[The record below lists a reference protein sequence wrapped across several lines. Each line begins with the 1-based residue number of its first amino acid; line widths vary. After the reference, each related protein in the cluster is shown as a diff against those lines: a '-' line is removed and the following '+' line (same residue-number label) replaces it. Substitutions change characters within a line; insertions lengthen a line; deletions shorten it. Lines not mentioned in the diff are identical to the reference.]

1 MKKSPETFRYRPFS
15 DLRERLEEGDFAVR
29 DSSAP
34 VTGKDGPGEVADDEA
49 LFLKATEGV
58 TPLKGGGPVGPRPEK
73 RVYPVSGGDRPGEIT
88 LLRALVRRGD
98 GFVLSST
105 PEYMEGTGHGVPDH
119 VARRLHQGE
128 FSVRRHI
135 DLHGLNARE
144 AEAALARFLRETL
157 ERGERALLVIHGRGL
172 SSAGEPVLKEKV
184 RRFLTRSPWNKWI
197 AAFST
202 ARPCDGG
209 AGATYVLLR
218 SRPVKKRTARRAKID
233 KNAPVC

>member
-1 MKKSPETFRYRPFS
+1 MKKSPVTFRYRPFS
-15 DLRERLEEGDFAVR
+15 DLRERLDEGGFPVR
-29 DSSAP
+29 GSSVP
-34 VTGKDGPGEVADDEA
+34 VAENDEA
-49 LFLKATEGV
+49 GEAEDDRTLFLKATEGV
-58 TPLKGGGPVGPRPEK
+58 RPLKGGVPVEPCPEK
-73 RVYPVSGGDRPGEIT
+73 RVYPVSGEDRPGEIQ
-88 LLRALVRRGD
+88 LLRALVRRGE

-119 VARRLHQGE
+119 VARRLHRGE

-135 DLHGLNARE
+135 DLHGLNAPE

-157 ERGERALLVIHGRGL
+157 ERGERSLLVIHGRGL

-209 AGATYVLLR
+209 AGATYVLLL

>member
-1 MKKSPETFRYRPFS
+1 MKKSPVTFRYRPFS
-15 DLRERLEEGDFAVR
+15 DLRERLEEGGFPVG
-29 DSSAP
+29 DSSVP
-34 VTGKDGPGEVADDEA
+34 VMEKDGAGDAKDDEA

-58 TPLKGGGPVGPRPEK
+58 KPLKGGGPVGPCPEK
-73 RVYPVSGGDRPGEIT
+73 RVYPVSGGGGLGEIT
-88 LLRALVRRGD
+88 LLKALIRKGE

-119 VARRLHQGE
+119 LARRLHRGE

-135 DLHGLNARE
+135 DLHGLNAPE
-144 AEAALARFLRETL
+144 AQAALARFLQETL
-157 ERGERALLVIHGRGL
+157 ERGERSLLVIHGRGL
-172 SSAGEPVLKEKV
+172 SSAGEPVLKETV

-218 SRPVKKRTARRAKID
+218 NRPVKKRTARRAKID
-233 KNAPVC
+233 KNSPVC